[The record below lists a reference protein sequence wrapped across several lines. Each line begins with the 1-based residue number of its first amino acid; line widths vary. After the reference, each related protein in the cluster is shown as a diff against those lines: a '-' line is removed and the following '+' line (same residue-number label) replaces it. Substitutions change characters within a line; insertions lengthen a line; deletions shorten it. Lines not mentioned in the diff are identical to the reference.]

1 MHLRLFDHPRHRLE
15 EHPHSCLGLRNVLK
29 VNGQNKPRFR
39 TEAEEKDFV
48 NYREIQVGMSQLSLC
63 PSQSQDGSLK
73 PFKQHIQTKR
83 TKSKL
88 CTSFC

>member
-1 MHLRLFDHPRHRLE
+1 MHLRLFDHPQHRLE

-29 VNGQNKPRFR
+29 SMAKPNQDS
-39 TEAEEKDFV
+39 EQKQIDEKDFV
-48 NYREIQVGMSQLSLC
+48 NYRVIQVEMSQLSLC

-73 PFKQHIQTKR
+73 PFKQNIQTKR

-88 CTSFC
+88 